1 MAGERAESG
10 ARRERALNETS
21 SGARDRI
28 KQAARD
34 LLATHRYA
42 DISVAAILAESGAA
56 KGSFYFYFA
65 SKEDLLAALVREA
78 VAGGLGA
85 AELWTGTATTTDPVE
100 AVRDGVAA
108 GAHLWRQQAPVL
120 RAIVEAS
127 GTDSGLDALWRNQMD
142 MFTQAALARLDGD
155 QESAAWLAGRD
166 PFPIVAALTWLGE
179 RVYYLA
185 ATQTPPFDTEQ
196 AVIDVLTDAWAL
208 ALYGRRPEQI
218 APARPT

>member
-28 KQAARD
+28 KQAARE

-85 AELWTGTATTTDPVE
+85 AELWTGTAKTADPVQ

-108 GAHLWRQQAPVL
+108 GAHLWRQQAYHPQVC
-120 RAIVEAS
+120 
-127 GTDSGLDALWRNQMD
+127 
-142 MFTQAALARLDGD
+142 
-155 QESAAWLAGRD
+155 
-166 PFPIVAALTWLGE
+166 
-179 RVYYLA
+179 
-185 ATQTPPFDTEQ
+185 
-196 AVIDVLTDAWAL
+196 
-208 ALYGRRPEQI
+208 
-218 APARPT
+218 